1 MTPYKI
7 NNDQNRF
14 FEQRLS
20 EMLNPKQELYQLAQL
35 INWELFEKEFGKL
48 YALGKGQP
56 PKPIRLIIGLMILQ
70 QIFEI
75 ADEEMEVVWVQNP
88 YFQFFC
94 GFDYFQWKFPIDPS
108 SLSRWR
114 NRLGVEGAELILQET
129 IRIAKETETVKKTSL
144 KTVIVD
150 TTVMPKNI
158 AYPLDIKL
166 YAKGCEK
173 IVKLAKALNIQL
185 RQTYLHV
192 IKKSLRNNSRYAHC
206 RKIKLAKKEERKVK
220 TYLGRLNRD
229 IRRKINKIGYKEN
242 EEFFLDIDRLLEQ
255 KKEDKNKLY
264 SLHEP
269 QVECIAKGKAHQKY
283 EFGCKVS
290 IVATHKEGLVLS
302 SRALIGNPYDGH
314 TLEGSLGH
322 AENITKSKIDQAYVD
337 KGYRGH
343 KIKDKQVLISGQRN
357 LSQWFRKKLNR
368 RQAIE
373 ACISNMKRY
382 GRLARNFLK
391 GQKGDQINAL
401 FCGNGHNLRMILRKI
416 RVFFIQIL
424 SSMFKRPYFV
434 VIEVS

>member
-1 MTPYKI
+1 MVPSKI

-35 INWELFEKEFGKL
+35 IDWSIFEKEFGKL

-56 PKPIRLIIGLMILQ
+56 PKPIRLIIGLLILQ
-70 QIFEI
+70 QIHEI
-75 ADEEMEVVWVQNP
+75 SDEEMEFLWVQNP

-94 GFDYFQWKFPIDPS
+94 GFDFFQWKFPIDPS

-114 NRLGVEGAELILQET
+114 NRIGVEGAELILKET
-129 IRIAKETETVKKTSL
+129 IRIAKETETIKQSSMNK
-144 KTVIVD
+144 VIVD

-158 AYPLDIKL
+158 AYPLDIRL

-185 RQTYLHV
+185 RQTYLYV
-192 IKKSLRNNSRYAHC
+192 IKKGLRNNSRYAHC

-229 IRRKINKIGYKEN
+229 IRRKINEQNYKEN
-242 EEFFLDIDRLLEQ
+242 EAFFVDIDRLLKQ
-255 KKEDKNKLY
+255 KKQDKNKLY

-290 IVATHKEGLVLS
+290 IVTTHKEGLVLS
-302 SRALIGNPYDGH
+302 SIALSGNPYDGH
-314 TLEGSLGH
+314 TLAKSIEH
-322 AENITKSKIDQAYVD
+322 AENVTQKKIDQAYVD

-343 KIKDKQVLISGQRN
+343 GIKDKQIFISGQRN
-357 LSQWFRKKLNR
+357 LSKWFRKNS
-368 RQAIE
+368 IE
-373 ACISNMKRY
+373 GK
-382 GRLARNFLK
+382 
-391 GQKGDQINAL
+391 Q
-401 FCGNGHNLRMILRKI
+401 
-416 RVFFIQIL
+416 
-424 SSMFKRPYFV
+424 
-434 VIEVS
+434 